1 MLSTIITV
9 LIGACFG
16 AALGYFGQC
25 SSGTCP
31 LTSTWWRGA
40 IYGATVGLLASLL
53 SGSATGCVNQNEA
66 NSAVKLVSK
75 PEEFESM
82 VLKSEIPVIVDF
94 YADWCPPCR
103 RIAPVLNDFANQY
116 TGKVAV
122 VKVNVDKAPEL
133 AKKFGIN
140 AIPTLIGFKN
150 ENIQFKQTGAPPPD
164 ELKKYFESLLK

>member
-9 LIGACFG
+9 LIGAGFG
-16 AALGYFGQC
+16 ALMGYFGQC

-40 IYGATVGLLASLL
+40 IYGATIGLLASLL
-53 SGSATGCVNQNEA
+53 SGGMSGCAKQDDT
-66 NSAVKLVSK
+66 NSAVVPITKQ
-75 PEEFESM
+75 EEFDNL
-82 VLKSEIPVIVDF
+82 VLKNNMPVIVDF

-103 RIAPVLNDFANQY
+103 RLAPILKDYANQY

-122 VKVNVDKAPEL
+122 VKVNVDKMPDI
-133 AKKFGIN
+133 AKKYGIN

-150 ENIQFKQTGAPPPD
+150 GNIQFQQTGVPPSD
-164 ELKKYFESLLK
+164 ELKKYFDSLLK